1 MKTIWKI
8 AKAELNTLFCSP
20 VAWLILII
28 FAFQA
33 GLTFSD
39 LISDQLRYL
48 ALNYRPYNL
57 TSSLLLG
64 YSGVFS
70 DMQNNLY
77 LYIPLLTMGLM
88 SKEYSSGSIKLL
100 YSSPITNTQI
110 IIGKYL
116 SMLVYACI
124 LVAILFAYF
133 IYTACIVENFDY
145 PFALTGILGI
155 FLLVCAYAAIGL
167 FMSTLT
173 AYQVVAAVG
182 TLTVLAILNFMNN
195 IGQDID
201 FVRDLTYWLSL
212 AGRSDKFLHGMI
224 CSEDAFYFIVVVV
237 LFLSLSVLKLKFERT
252 TTKGFSK
259 VLQYTGILC
268 VTLFVGYFTSQP
280 KFMCYYDA
288 TATKANTLTP
298 PSQEVMK
305 KLDGGLTLTTY
316 VNLLDDNFSK
326 GMPKSRNWEMSK
338 FEDYIRFKPEMKMKY
353 VYYYDHVDN
362 PRLYAQYPGMT
373 DKEIAQRMCDN
384 YDFDF
389 EMFLSP
395 EEIKEITRS
404 KGINLEEEGNRFV
417 YLFERE
423 NGQKAFLRIYDD
435 NQRDPREAE
444 ITAALKTMVVKSPV
458 VAFVTGHGER
468 DIYKGGERDY
478 SAFAKNLSFRYSLIN
493 QGFGVT
499 TLDLKADTT
508 AVDIAEDIDIIV
520 IADAREAYTTEEIA
534 KIQRFI
540 DRGGDMIIA
549 CEPRRQLV
557 MNPLVE
563 RLGITFMPGTIVEE
577 TEGYAPNQLFL
588 NPTEE
593 AIKNIRGYY
602 VMSRYDSKL
611 SMPGAVGFTVN
622 DSCGFTS
629 SVLFA
634 TTSKAW
640 NELQTTDFVDDKPEI
655 NQETGERTDSIPLVV
670 RLTRQV
676 GDKKQRIYV
685 CGDADCMANSE
696 LTTSRNDMSTSNFTL
711 ITETFRDLSYNEFPV
726 NDERPHPSDD
736 KMSISG
742 QGALLVVRILF
753 MGIIPVGLLA
763 GYIFTWWRRRKK

>member
-20 VAWLILII
+20 IAWLILVI

-39 LISDQLRYL
+39 LIADQLRYL

-57 TSSLLLG
+57 TGSLLLG
-64 YSGVFS
+64 YSGVYS

-100 YSSPITNTQI
+100 YSSPITNAQI
-110 IIGKYL
+110 ILGKYV
-116 SMLVYACI
+116 SMLVYALI

-133 IYTACIVENFDY
+133 IYAACVVENFDY

-182 TLTVLAILNFMNN
+182 TLTILAILNFMGNV
-195 IGQDID
+195 GQDID
-201 FVRDLTYWLSL
+201 LVRDLTYWLSL

-224 CSEDAFYFIVVVV
+224 CSEDAFYFIVVIL
-237 LFLSLSVLKLKFERT
+237 LFLSLSILKLKFERT
-252 TTKGFSK
+252 TTKSFSRL
-259 VLQYTGILC
+259 LQYVGVLC
-268 VTLFVGYFTSQP
+268 AALLIGYITSQP
-280 KFMCYYDA
+280 KLMCYYDA

-305 KLDGGLTLTTY
+305 KLEGGLTLTTY
-316 VNLLDDNFSK
+316 TNLLDDNFSK
-326 GMPKSRNWEMSK
+326 GMPKSRNWEMKK
-338 FEDYIRFKPEMKMKY
+338 FEDYIRFKPEMKMEY
-353 VYYYDHVDN
+353 VYYYDHADN
-362 PRLYAQYPGMT
+362 PRLYAQYPGMS

-389 EMFLSP
+389 DMFLSP
-395 EEIKEITRS
+395 EEVKSLTLP

-423 NGQKAFLRIYDD
+423 NGQKAFLRVYDD

-444 ITAALKTMVVKSPV
+444 ITAALKTMVMKSPK

-493 QGFGVT
+493 QGFTVT
-499 TLDLKADTT
+499 TLDLKVDTI
-508 AVDIAEDIDIIV
+508 ASDIPEDIDIIV
-520 IADAREAYTTEEIA
+520 IADVREAYTQEEIE

-549 CEPRRQLV
+549 CEPRRQPL

-563 RLGITFMPGTIVEE
+563 KIGITFMPGIVVEE

-588 NPTEE
+588 NPTAE
-593 AIKNIRGYY
+593 AINMNRGYY
-602 VMSRYDSKL
+602 IMSRYESRL
-611 SMPGAVGFTVN
+611 SMPGAVEFIVN
-622 DSCGFTS
+622 DSCGFKPAI
-629 SVLFA
+629 LFA
-634 TTSKAW
+634 TASKAW
-640 NELQTTDFVDDKPEI
+640 NELQTTDFVDGKPEV
-655 NQETGERTDSIPLVV
+655 NQETGEKTDSIPLVV

-676 GDKKQRIYV
+676 GDKEQHIYV

-711 ITETFRDLSYNEFPV
+711 ITEIFRDLSNDEFPI
-726 NDERPHPSDD
+726 NDERPHPYDD

-742 QGALLVVRILF
+742 QGALLLVRILF

-763 GYIFTWWRRRKK
+763 GYTITWWRRRKK